1 VILFGGKKKSANP
14 AHALGLKGE
23 KMAKQYLKKQGYK
36 IVESNFRVK
45 AGELDLVVQKG
56 EFLVF
61 VEVKTRQSQSPLI
74 QMTRAKCERI
84 RKLGQ
89 MYLEQKLI
97 SDLQPRFDVIAI
109 TFDQGQ
115 AKLEHLENA
124 F

>member
-1 VILFGGKKKSANP
+1 
-14 AHALGLKGE
+14 
-23 KMAKQYLKKQGYK
+23 M
-36 IVESNFRVK
+36 
-45 AGELDLVVQKG
+45 QKG
-56 EFLVF
+56 EFLVV
-61 VEVKTRQSQSPLI
+61 VEGKTRQSPSPLI

>member
-1 VILFGGKKKSANP
+1 
-14 AHALGLKGE
+14 
-23 KMAKQYLKKQGYK
+23 MAKQYLKKQGYK